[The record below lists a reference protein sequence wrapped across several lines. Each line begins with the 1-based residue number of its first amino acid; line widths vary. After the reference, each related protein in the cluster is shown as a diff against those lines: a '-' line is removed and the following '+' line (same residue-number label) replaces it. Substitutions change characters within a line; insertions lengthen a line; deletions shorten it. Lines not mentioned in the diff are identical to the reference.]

1 MATKPLRILDQY
13 GRPIMG
19 QRSGY
24 RQMRS
29 LDQYPPQRE
38 RIDEQSLEL
47 TRDKFDNARN
57 AGRGLYNDFVVC
69 RGLVREITRFVGSK
83 LATSYTGED
92 DDWGDQAL
100 AYLKRNNKA
109 LDIRGRG
116 FDADRLRLDI
126 IGRLIV
132 DGEVGILPT
141 RAKTTG
147 APKLQLIYGDY
158 LGSDSR
164 DAMHNNGVLRSSVGA
179 VQAYLINGQEVS
191 TDDIIWLTLPGFE
204 YGGRGL
210 SPLGLARFEWNDV
223 NKFHQYELLAQRLFS
238 SRAIKVTNA
247 GGEAMLPGATTSA
260 ITSDDEVV
268 YEDYAPGGV
277 EYFKSNHDIEA
288 FDWGQRPSQ
297 NTQAFFSRMLAW
309 CFYDLGWDLDF
320 SLEQRNTGGASI
332 RVSSDRTRNTARHY
346 FDHIIRRT
354 MERVDGYRLAVAV
367 KLGKLAEPDTTDD
380 LFSWAYAGG
389 MLVTADRKYQAEV
402 DKMELDN
409 GLTTREE
416 IANNR
421 QQSYEDIRK
430 QRYREMAGE
439 LEDRAAIYDEAL
451 VLAQGDETKAAFILG
466 QKDSK
471 K

>member
-1 MATKPLRILDQY
+1 
-13 GRPIMG
+13 
-19 QRSGY
+19 
-24 RQMRS
+24 MRS
-29 LDQYPPQRE
+29 LDAYPPQRE

-57 AGRGLYNDFVVC
+57 AGRMLYNDFVVC
-69 RGLVREITRFVGSK
+69 RGLVREISRFVGSK
-83 LATSYTGED
+83 LATSYTGD
-92 DDWGDQAL
+92 DEDWGDEAT
-100 AYLKRNNKA
+100 AYLQRNNRA

-116 FDADRLRLDI
+116 YNADRLRLDI
-126 IGRLIV
+126 IIRLIV
-132 DGEVGILPT
+132 DGEVGIMPT
-141 RAKTTG
+141 RAKSTG
-147 APKLQLIYGDY
+147 APKIQLITGDY
-158 LGSDSR
+158 LGTNSSDS
-164 DAMHNNGVLRSSVGA
+164 MYSSGVLRSSVGT
-179 VQAYLINGQEVS
+179 VQGYVVGGQEIS
-191 TDDIIWLTLPGFE
+191 TDDLIWLTLPGFE

-238 SRAIKVTNA
+238 SRAIKVSNA

-260 ITSDDEVV
+260 ITTDDEVV
-268 YEDYAPGGV
+268 YEEYAPGGV

-367 KLGKLAEPDTTDD
+367 KLGKLPEPDSTDD

-402 DKMELDN
+402 DKMELEN

-416 IANNR
+416 IASNR
-421 QQSYEDIRK
+421 QQSYEDIRT
-430 QRYREMAGE
+430 QRAREQLGE
-439 LEDRAAIYDEAL
+439 IEDRAELYEQAME
-451 VLAQGDETKAAFILG
+451 LAGGDAAKAAFILG
-466 QKDSK
+466 QQEAQK

>member
-1 MATKPLRILDQY
+1 
-13 GRPIMG
+13 MG
-19 QRSGY
+19 QMAGF

-29 LDQYPPQRE
+29 LDAYPPQRE

-57 AGRGLYNDFVVC
+57 AGRTLYNDFVVC
-69 RGLVREITRFVGSK
+69 RGLVREISRFVGSK
-83 LATSYTGED
+83 LATSYKGED
-92 DDWGDQAL
+92 EDWGNEAT
-100 AYLKRNNKA
+100 AYLQRNNRA

-116 FDADRLRLDI
+116 YNADRLRLDI
-126 IGRLIV
+126 ITRLIV
-132 DGEVGILPT
+132 DGEVGVLPT
-141 RAKTTG
+141 RAKSTG
-147 APKLQLIYGDY
+147 APKLQLVLGDY
-158 LGSDSR
+158 LGSDSM
-164 DAMHNNGVLRSSVGA
+164 DSMYSNGVLRSSAGT
-179 VQAYLINGQEVS
+179 VQAYVVGGQEVS

-260 ITSDDEVV
+260 MTTDDEVV

-309 CFYDLGWDLDF
+309 CFFDLGWDLDF

-367 KLGKLAEPDTTDD
+367 KLGKLPEPETTGD
-380 LFSWAYAGG
+380 LFAWSYAGG

-402 DKMELDN
+402 DRLELEN

-416 IANNR
+416 IASNR
-421 QQSYEDIRK
+421 QQSYEDIRA
-430 QRYREMAGE
+430 QRYKERLGE
-439 LEDRAAIYDEAL
+439 LEDKAAMYEEAI
-451 VLAQGDETKAAFILG
+451 VLAQGDPVKAAYILG
-466 QKDSK
+466 QPVENKE
-471 K
+471 